1 MVTRD
6 ARSGVPSRLRS
17 RLSASSRHRR
27 RGRSGSERLS
37 LGPKGRA
44 HDRPQARSETEQHNS
59 RKSTWTA
66 PHRNAAER
74 VPIGRKRPPVDGHER
89 AWALDDDCRIGAR
102 RRRGEVE
109 AVCGLCVSLSPRLG
123 HALPGRPSKRAHCV
137 SLSFRTRI
145 FTRIALRLHRTLN
158 MRSSVAIVAAA
169 LAAGAAAAPQDAKT
183 VTVNGVEAVMSTT
196 KPGAQAMASFQCPSG
211 TALVRP
217 RVRPTS
223 LTRVDLRHRDQARA
237 LDQRCQMPGR
247 SRSLGRCGAWP
258 PHFGQW
264 RRCATSLRDRS

>member
-27 RGRSGSERLS
+27 RGRSGSERLP

-123 HALPGRPSKRAHCV
+123 HALPGRPSKRARCV
-137 SLSFRTRI
+137 SFSSRTRI
-145 FTRIALRLHRTLN
+145 FTRIALRLHRTLTLASCAP
-158 MRSSVAIVAAA
+158 RSPLSP
-169 LAAGAAAAPQDAKT
+169 L
-183 VTVNGVEAVMSTT
+183 
-196 KPGAQAMASFQCPSG
+196 PSPP
-211 TALVRP
+211 VP
-217 RVRPTS
+217 R
-223 LTRVDLRHRDQARA
+223 LRRWTPR
-237 LDQRCQMPGR
+237 R
-247 SRSLGRCGAWP
+247 SRSTASRPFCPPASRALRQWP
-258 PHFGQW
+258 
-264 RRCATSLRDRS
+264 RSSAPVARLWCVVVLA